1 MFSGYQHVYK
11 PVQPSVN
18 ESCSDVVYTEFKP
31 VAALRELIFCYWEL
45 KTKQLLSSDFQY
57 RVAADG
63 CTDLFFEL
71 DHPDEIYISGF
82 TPAATVFNT
91 GKNFHYFGIR
101 FFPSAF
107 TLFSGIP
114 ALSLSN
120 RCERLS
126 DVYSQ
131 LHEQL
136 LLITNLSLTNLPD
149 AANNVFL
156 KLAGNRKANPDYRFY
171 NALDLILRSN
181 GNLAV
186 ETELNTGVSGRQLR
200 RMFLHHI
207 GDTPKTFSKL
217 VRFQH
222 LLRSCESLST
232 LRRSKLYFDS
242 GYFDQAH
249 FIREFKTFYGLTPTQ
264 AAE

>member
-1 MFSGYQHVYK
+1 MFSGYQHVYQ
-11 PVQPSVN
+11 PIQPSVN
-18 ESCSDVVYTEFKP
+18 GSCTDVVYTEFKP
-31 VAALRELIFCYWEL
+31 AAALRELIFCYWEL
-45 KTKQLLSSDFQY
+45 KTNQPLSNDFQY

-71 DHPDEIYISGF
+71 QHPDEIIISGF

-126 DVYSQ
+126 DVYPQ
-131 LHEQL
+131 LHEALQS
-136 LLITNLSLTNLPD
+136 INNESVTNLRD
-149 AANNVFL
+149 AANRVFL
-156 KLAGNRKANPDYRFY
+156 KLAETNQTNPDYRFY

-181 GNLAV
+181 GKLAV

-200 RMFLHHI
+200 RMFLHHV

-222 LLRSCESLST
+222 LLRSSQSLST